1 MGKRII
7 VTYWKRMLASLL
19 VAALVFTSCEWPMQ
33 ANAQE
38 VNQTEETEDST
49 EDAAEGAAASEEN
62 AATEEIESSSEETA
76 EPIGELEDLRDEMSK
91 QFLMDDGTIAAV
103 QYDTDVHYQ
112 DEEGNWQEIDNSL
125 TSEDAEDSDDAS
137 GYSNKEGKVKYKFA
151 KNANA
156 NFLVRV
162 MQGKYHIFFSAKN
175 KQKQAAGAKVLEM
188 DAESSESVE
197 TVADNGSESTEEGEE
212 SDEQES
218 ATTVA
223 EEESENTESVENGT
237 EKAGSG
243 K

>member
-1 MGKRII
+1 MKKEKM
-7 VTYWKRMLASLL
+7 VTCWKRMLASLL
-19 VAALVFTSCEWPMQ
+19 VAALVFTSCEWPIQ

-76 EPIGELEDLRDEMSK
+76 EPGGELEDLRDEMSK